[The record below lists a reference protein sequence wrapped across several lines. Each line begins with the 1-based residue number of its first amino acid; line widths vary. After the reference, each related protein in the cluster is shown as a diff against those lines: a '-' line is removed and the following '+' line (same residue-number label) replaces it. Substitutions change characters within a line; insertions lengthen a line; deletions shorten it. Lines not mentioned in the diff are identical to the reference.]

1 MSVTL
6 NKGSIAAWPNIYV
19 DYVLDGCGLWC
30 FSFGPASYCLVLFA
44 FDILWRQEPVQARLT
59 KITTKHVHTQTP
71 NNMLLFIMFDCESIF
86 QAGQFSGRHE
96 FLYHKKSTWRNQQNN
111 IYRWFTHSMLPHH
124 VDERWFL
131 ASERTDLHE
140 IHSQKMFWFV
150 EKLLC
155 NDRDCVVSSTSNTGK
170 TIFKEKNGATSWI
183 VILVYLLVS
192 PFHET
197 HCSWRDEFLIW
208 ISLYFPEEFSLNSWI
223 VFGGHGCGRS
233 KKHF

>member
-1 MSVTL
+1 MCTHKRQTICFCLSCLIANPFFKPDSFPVDMNFFTIKSPL
-6 NKGSIAAWPNIYV
+6 DEINKIS
-19 DYVLDGCGLWC
+19 
-30 FSFGPASYCLVLFA
+30 
-44 FDILWRQEPVQARLT
+44 
-59 KITTKHVHTQTP
+59 
-71 NNMLLFIMFDCESIF
+71 
-86 QAGQFSGRHE
+86 
-96 FLYHKKSTWRNQQNN
+96 
-111 IYRWFTHSMLPHH
+111 FTHSMLPHH

-170 TIFKEKNGATSWI
+170 TIFKEKNWATSWI

-208 ISLYFPEEFSLNSWI
+208 ISLYFPEEFSLNSWT